1 LWLTSLFA
9 ENLLAFGHRHQ
20 VPVPPGK
27 IEIEIEIEIEIA
39 IGIAIAIVIANRHRI
54 GSKRMAAMQI
64 RLREE

>member
-27 IEIEIEIEIEIA
+27 IEIEIEIEIA